1 MAQDN
6 PLKHVSTFE
15 RMNSRFQLLCL
26 NIMAH
31 YFKEWTT
38 VSGVLKKNEEN
49 MVNLKECMAAAAL
62 L

>member
-1 MAQDN
+1 MAQDD
-6 PLKHVSTFE
+6 PLKDVSTFE

-38 VSGVLKKNEEN
+38 VSGVLKKMKKNW
-49 MVNLKECMAAAAL
+49 
-62 L
+62 

>member
-6 PLKHVSTFE
+6 PLKNVSTFE